1 MVRSAPRR
9 RILNVVSLTWQA
21 EPVVT
26 GSMNNRVEARR
37 WFNPVA
43 PPEGFA
49 WAVACSWSAVPDGL
63 HRLTPDGCA
72 DVVCLSDE
80 TMMLCGPERR
90 SWNFQLANGITA
102 VGVRLRPGM
111 ANLVFG
117 IDVST
122 IVDRRV
128 AVHTLIGSERAA
140 CIRTALGNCE
150 TIETRRRVLVEQIAD
165 LTAADAIVM
174 HPIRQFIDT
183 ILNVLVERPRATRT
197 DLAQQCAVS
206 VRELHR
212 RSLCVFGYGT
222 STLARIMRFQHLLA
236 LTSVTQVSQSL
247 ASLAVEAGYCD
258 QAHLAHDCRAITSLT
273 PRAFLGEY
281 FPTFP
286 DLADPYKTRTPLVA
300 RLG

>member
-1 MVRSAPRR
+1 MS
-9 RILNVVSLTWQA
+9 
-21 EPVVT
+21 T
-26 GSMNNRVEARR
+26 GVETRR
-37 WFNPVA
+37 WFTTVA
-43 PPEGFA
+43 PPESLA

-63 HRLTPDGCA
+63 HRLTPDGCT
-72 DVVCLSDE
+72 DVVCVSDS

-90 SWNFQLANGITA
+90 SWNFQLANDITA

-111 ANLVFG
+111 AHVLFG

-128 AVHTLIGSERAA
+128 SIRTLIGSERASR
-140 CIRTALGNCE
+140 IRTALSHYE
-150 TIETRRRVLVEQIAD
+150 AIESRRRALVQQIAY
-165 LTAADAIVM
+165 LAAADGVVT
-174 HPIRQFIDT
+174 HPAQQFIDM
-183 ILNVLVERPRATRT
+183 ILDVLVERPRATRT
-197 DLAQQCAVS
+197 HLAEQCGMS

-212 RSLCVFGYGT
+212 RSLRLFGYGT

-236 LTSVTQVSQSL
+236 LATAMHGSQSL

-273 PRAFLGEY
+273 PSAFLGEY

-286 DLADPYKTRTPLVA
+286 DLADPYKTRTPLA
-300 RLG
+300 RRLG